1 MLEVRQAQHGRA
13 LRETESVE
21 ALEDQELGRVRC
33 VQEIQGQCVYED
45 MELIVTDDGMREV
58 DRGEYESAV
67 MPSEGS
73 SARIQMHLNAG
84 RDYEAWKSDFVSDLY
99 ADETIMG
106 MQKSREGIQRLHALA
121 EDLERMYQ
129 PFLERAEKILHERT
143 EGQHGGSSSSGASV
157 KEGIAVAAQP
167 SVLSPCGVASAA
179 KRDGASLCCRD
190 VSVGKEKTKGV
201 LHLRSSKLIFL
212 PYKFDNNRVEVDC
225 TRVSSLQVSKTGG
238 SKALLRLSISGGEE
252 MGFPGE
258 TRSRF
263 RIRQLVS
270 HLTAAS
276 CQDAAAE
283 IIRSSTS
290 SSSKKQQSGSSGGK
304 GGGAAPEKKA
314 AKEENVEQH
323 RLDASTIFKY
333 FKKYPKLAKVYE
345 EQVPHAMSE
354 QEFWR
359 RFLEV

>member
-1 MLEVRQAQHGRA
+1 M
-13 LRETESVE
+13 T
-21 ALEDQELGRVRC
+21 
-33 VQEIQGQCVYED
+33 
-45 MELIVTDDGMREV
+45 T
-58 DRGEYESAV
+58 GEEE
-67 MPSEGS
+67 EG
-73 SARIQMHLNAG
+73 
-84 RDYEAWKSDFVSDLY
+84 
-99 ADETIMG
+99 
-106 MQKSREGIQRLHALA
+106 
-121 EDLERMYQ
+121 
-129 PFLERAEKILHERT
+129 
-143 EGQHGGSSSSGASV
+143 GA
-157 KEGIAVAAQP
+157 
-167 SVLSPCGVASAA
+167 
-179 KRDGASLCCRD
+179 GASLCCRD

-238 SKALLRLSISGGEE
+238 SKALLRLSISGGEDVTFDFTGAGD
-252 MGFPGE
+252 GFSWRD
-258 TRSRF
+258 TF
-263 RIRQLVS
+263 K
-270 HLTAAS
+270 
-276 CQDAAAE
+276 DAAAE

-359 RFLEV
+359 RFLEAKKLRESSSAESDISTSIMNKSEGKETNNAGHSNSFRASHLALDLTAIENSASLKASASRRYEETCHMERSAIIGE